1 MRGAGLRVSADVSE
15 ALRTL
20 ASTIGAV
27 PAPVPASKFQRLAR
41 THALFAAGD
50 AAMVVALADSFFFD
64 VDPNGARSKVLAFL
78 LISFAP
84 FLLVAPFVGP
94 AIDRVRGGR
103 RLVVQGVALTRLGVM
118 LLMILFADGFALF
131 PLVFVSLVLQKTYS
145 VSRAALVPSVVRDD
159 AELVEANSKLGII
172 AGVVGTI
179 AVAPAGLL
187 QVTIGTGATFA
198 YGAVVFA
205 AAFLASLQLAPEAAV
220 QATTTT
226 HTVAGD
232 VPRGFSVPT
241 LTLAAAAMMILR
253 GSVGFML
260 FHLAFWFRTRDN
272 GDVLLGLAVGSAS
285 IGTFLANSVGPAVR
299 ARLHEERMLT
309 VALALPATVAV
320 VAAFLGGAGAGI
332 AVVVAVNF
340 AAAIGRLA
348 FDSLVQ
354 RDGPSTNRGQAFA
367 RFETAFQLTWV
378 IAAVVPVL
386 IEMPGQAGL
395 LLVGLVSASAVVNY
409 RLGLR

>member
-1 MRGAGLRVSADVSE
+1 M
-15 ALRTL
+15 
-20 ASTIGAV
+20 
-27 PAPVPASKFQRLAR
+27 PASKFQRLAR
-41 THALFAAGD
+41 THALIAAGD

-78 LISFAP
+78 VVSFAP

-94 AIDRVRGGR
+94 AIDRIRGGR
-103 RLVVQGVALTRLGVM
+103 RLVVQGVALVRIPVQI
-118 LLMILFADGFALF
+118 LMIMFSDGFGLF

-145 VSRAALVPSVVRDD
+145 VSRSALVPSVVRNDT
-159 AELVEANSKLGII
+159 ELVEANSKLGVI
-172 AGVVGTI
+172 AGVVGTL
-179 AVAPAGLL
+179 AVVPAGLL
-187 QVTIGTGATFA
+187 QITLGTGATFA
-198 YGAVVFA
+198 YGAIVFT
-205 AAFLASLQLAPEAAV
+205 AAFVSSLALSPEQPPQV
-220 QATTTT
+220 ITTTAT
-226 HTVAGD
+226 SPGEEE
-232 VPRGFSVPT
+232 PFSTPT
-241 LTLAAAAMMILR
+241 LVLSAAAMMILR

-260 FHLAFWFRTRDN
+260 FHLAFWFRTSDN

-285 IGTFLANSVGPAVR
+285 VGTFLANSLGPAVR

-309 VALALPATVAV
+309 VALTLPAVAGLGAALV
-320 VAAFLGGAGAGI
+320 GGPAVGIGVA
-332 AVVVAVNF
+332 VAVNF

-378 IAAVVPVL
+378 VAAVLPVL
-386 IEMPGQAGL
+386 IEMPGRIGL
-395 LLVGLVSASAVVNY
+395 LLVGLVGASAVFNY